1 MSLPAPLPLAALSRD
16 DLVKLVLE
24 QQHQIA
30 ELRAKVAALQA
41 AVERLKR
48 ESQRPAAPFSKG
60 TRVAAP
66 KKPGRKPGTGLFRY
80 RAAPERATLPVTP
93 IEVPVTLSAC
103 PACGGRLVAAG
114 VEVASTTELPEA
126 VRPQVRQFHVA
137 VSRCRACGQRVRGQH
152 PDLAPDQYGATA
164 HRVGERVMASA
175 HVLHYGIGVPL
186 RKVPAVLR
194 ELTGVQVTQSA
205 LTQDAQR
212 RAAGSVGAAYAQL
225 RVRVPEA
232 EAVHTDDTGW
242 RVGGEPAHLMAF
254 ETAAVTVYQIRERHR
269 NEEVREVVP
278 AAYEG
283 VLVTD
288 RGRSYDASEL
298 AGVRQ
303 QKCLA
308 HIQRTLSEVLERKQ
322 GKARA
327 FGSRL
332 KGLFR
337 QAMDLWHDYHQDKRT
352 RFAAQAPQLQ
362 DAITHHLRDRP
373 LKDPDNRRLLNELG
387 WHHDRGNLLRFLD
400 DPRIEPTNNRAERA
414 LRPAVIARKVSQC
427 SKNARGAQ
435 TFAAFTSVVRTL
447 ARTGTDSIVEGLLH
461 VFHSAQMPDAS
472 AEARHQSR

>member
-1 MSLPAPLPLAALSRD
+1 MRLPVSLAALSRD
-16 DLVKLVLE
+16 DLVKLVLA

-30 ELRAKVAALQA
+30 ELTAKIEALQA
-41 AVERLKR
+41 EVERLKR
-48 ESQRPAAPFSKG
+48 AGQRQAAPFSKG
-60 TRVAAP
+60 TRVTAP
-66 KKPGRKPGTGLFRY
+66 KKPGRKPGQGRFRY
-80 RAAPERATLPVTP
+80 RAAPEQATLPGSA

-103 PACGGRLVAAG
+103 PACGGRLVAMG
-114 VEVASTTELPEA
+114 VEGASTTELPAA
-126 VRPQVRQFHVA
+126 VRPHVRQFRVA
-137 VSRCRACGQRVRGQH
+137 VSRCTACGQRVRGQH

-194 ELTGVQVTQSA
+194 ELTGVEVTQSA

-212 RAAGSVGAAYAQL
+212 RAAGSVGAVYEQL
-225 RVRVPEA
+225 RARVPEA
-232 EAVHTDDTGW
+232 AAVHTDDTGW
-242 RVGGEPAHLMAF
+242 RVGGEPAQLMAF
-254 ETAAVTVYQIRERHR
+254 ETTAVAVYQIRDRHR
-269 NEEVREVVP
+269 NDEVREVVP
-278 AAYEG
+278 ADYEG

-288 RGRSYDASEL
+288 RGRSYDAQEL

-308 HIQRTLSEVLERKQ
+308 HIQRSLREVLEHQ
-322 GKARA
+322 HGTARA
-327 FGSRL
+327 FGSQL

-337 QAMDLWHDYHQDKRT
+337 QAIDLWHAYHQGKR
-352 RFAAQAPQLQ
+352 RGFAAQAQPLKE
-362 DAITHHLRDRP
+362 AITHHLRDRP

-447 ARTGTDSIVEGLLH
+447 AKTGADSIVEGLLH
-461 VFHSAQMPDAS
+461 VFHSAQMPAAS
-472 AEARHQSR
+472 AEACHQSR

>member
-1 MSLPAPLPLAALSRD
+1 MSLLPPLTALSRD
-16 DLVKLVLE
+16 ALVELVL
-24 QQHQIA
+24 QQHHHIA
-30 ELRAKVAALQA
+30 ELMAKVAALQA
-41 AVERLKR
+41 EVERLKR
-48 ESQRPAAPFSKG
+48 GGQRQAAPFSKG

-66 KKPGRKPGTGLFRY
+66 KKPGRKPGKGLFRY
-80 RAAPERATLPVTP
+80 RAAPEEATLPVSS

-103 PACGGRLVAAG
+103 SACGGRLVAEKA
-114 VEVASTTELPEA
+114 EWATTTDLPE
-126 VRPQVRQFHVA
+126 VVGPHVRQFRVA
-137 VSRCRACGQRVRGQH
+137 VSRCTACGQRVRGQH
-152 PDLAPDQYGATA
+152 PDLAPHQYGATA

-175 HVLHYGIGVPL
+175 HVLHYGLGVPL

-212 RAAGSVGAAYAQL
+212 RMAGSVGAAYTQL
-225 RVRVPEA
+225 RTQVPA
-232 EAVHTDDTGW
+232 AAAVHTDDTGW
-242 RVGGEPAHLMAF
+242 RVGGEPAHLMVF
-254 ETAAVTVYQIRERHR
+254 ETAVVAVYQIRERHR

-278 AAYEG
+278 AEYEG
-283 VLVTD
+283 ILVTD
-288 RGRSYDASEL
+288 RGRSYDAQEL

-308 HIQRTLSEVLERKQ
+308 HIQRSLSEVLEHQR

-337 QAMDLWHDYHQDKRT
+337 QALDLWHAYHRGQRSG
-352 RFAAQAPQLQ
+352 FAAPAQHLK

-373 LKDPDNRRLLNELG
+373 LTDPDNRWLLNELG

-400 DPRIEPTNNRAERA
+400 DPRVEPTNNRAERA

-447 ARTGTDSIVEGLLH
+447 AKTGVDSLVEGLLH

-472 AEARHQSR
+472 AEACPQSR

>member
-1 MSLPAPLPLAALSRD
+1 MSLPAPLSALSRD
-16 DLVKLVLE
+16 DLVKLVLK

-30 ELRAKVAALQA
+30 ELMAKVEALQA
-41 AVERLKR
+41 EVERLKR
-48 ESQRPAAPFSKG
+48 EGQRSAAPFSKG

-66 KKPGRKPGTGLFRY
+66 KKPGRKPGKGLFRY
-80 RAAPERATLPVTP
+80 RVAPERAPLPVAP

-103 PACGGRLVAAG
+103 PACGGRLVAEQAEG
-114 VEVASTTELPEA
+114 ASTTELPEA
-126 VRPQVRQFHVA
+126 VRPHVRQFRVA

-152 PDLAPDQYGATA
+152 PELAPDQYGATA

-205 LTQDAQR
+205 LTQDARR
-212 RAAGSVGAAYAQL
+212 RAADSVGAVYEQL
-225 RVRVPEA
+225 RARVQE
-232 EAVHTDDTGW
+232 EETVYTDDTGW
-242 RVGGEPAHLMAF
+242 RVGGEAAQLMAF
-254 ETAAVTVYQIRERHR
+254 ETAAVAVYQIRERHR

-278 AAYEG
+278 AEYAG

-288 RGRSYDASEL
+288 RGRSYDAIEL

-308 HIQRTLSEVLERKQ
+308 HIQRTLSEVLARQ
-322 GKARA
+322 HGKARA
-327 FGSRL
+327 FGRRL
-332 KGLFR
+332 KDLLR
-337 QAMDLWHDYHQDKRT
+337 QALDLWHAYHQGKR
-352 RFAAQAPQLQ
+352 RGFATHAQQLQ
-362 DAITHHLRDRP
+362 AAITHHLRDRP
-373 LKDPDNRRLLNELG
+373 LKDPDNRRLLTELG

-400 DPRIEPTNNRAERA
+400 DPRVEPTNNRAERA

-427 SKNARGAQ
+427 SKTARGAQ

-472 AEARHQSR
+472 TEACHQSR

>member
-1 MSLPAPLPLAALSRD
+1 MSLPAPLAALSRD
-16 DLVKLVLE
+16 DLGKLVLE

-30 ELRAKVAALQA
+30 ELRAKVEALQA
-41 AVERLKR
+41 EVERLQR
-48 ESQRPAAPFSKG
+48 EGQRQAAPFSKG

-66 KKPGRKPGTGLFRY
+66 KKPGRKAGKGLFRY
-80 RAAPERATLPVTP
+80 RAAPERAPLPVAP

-103 PACGGRLVAAG
+103 PACGGRLIAVGA
-114 VEVASTTELPEA
+114 EVASTTDLPEA
-126 VRPQVRQFHVA
+126 VQPHVGRFRVA
-137 VSRCRACGQRVRGQH
+137 VSRCTACGQRVRGAH

-212 RAAGSVGAAYAQL
+212 RAAGSVGTAYEQL
-225 RVRVPEA
+225 RARVPQA
-232 EAVHTDDTGW
+232 AAVHTDDTGW
-242 RVGGEPAHLMAF
+242 RVGGEPAYLMAF
-254 ETAAVTVYQIRERHR
+254 ETAAATVYQVRARHR

-278 AAYEG
+278 AEYAG

-288 RGRSYDASEL
+288 RGRSYDAIEL

-308 HIQRTLSEVLERKQ
+308 HIQRTLSQVLAQQQ

-332 KGLFR
+332 KGLLG
-337 QAMDLWHDYHQDKRT
+337 QALDLWHGYHQGKR
-352 RFAAQAPQLQ
+352 RGFAAHAQQLQ
-362 DAITHHLRDRP
+362 HVITHHLRDRP
-373 LKDPDNRRLLNELG
+373 LKDPDNQRLLNELG

-400 DPRIEPTNNRAERA
+400 DPRLEPTNNRAERA

-427 SKNARGAQ
+427 SKNTRGAQ
-435 TFAAFTSVVRTL
+435 AFAAFTSVVRTL

-472 AEARHQSR
+472 AEACHQSR

>member
-1 MSLPAPLPLAALSRD
+1 LT
-16 DLVKLVLE
+16 
-24 QQHQIA
+24 
-30 ELRAKVAALQA
+30 AKVEALQA
-41 AVERLKR
+41 EVERLKR
-48 ESQRPAAPFSKG
+48 EGQRQAAPFSKG

-66 KKPGRKPGTGLFRY
+66 KKPGRKPGKGLFRY
-80 RAAPERATLPVTP
+80 RAAPERAPLPGSSL
-93 IEVPVTLSAC
+93 EVPVTLRAC

-114 VEVASTTELPEA
+114 IEIASITELPAA
-126 VRPQVRQFHVA
+126 VRPHVRQFRVA
-137 VSRCRACGQRVRGQH
+137 VSQCRGCGRRVRGQH
-152 PDLAPDQYGATA
+152 PELAPDQYGATA
-164 HRVGERVMASA
+164 HRVGDRVMASA
-175 HVLHYGIGVPL
+175 HVLHYGLGVPL

-212 RAAGSVGAAYAQL
+212 RATGSVGAVYEHL
-225 RVRVPEA
+225 RARVPEA
-232 EAVHTDDTGW
+232 DTVHTDDTGW
-242 RVGGEPAHLMAF
+242 RVGGEPAQLMAF
-254 ETAAVTVYQIRERHR
+254 ETAAVTVYQIRARHR
-269 NEEVREVVP
+269 NAEVREVIP
-278 AAYEG
+278 ADYAG

-308 HIQRTLSEVLERKQ
+308 HIQRALSTVLAQ
-322 GKARA
+322 QHGPARA
-327 FGSRL
+327 FSHRL

-337 QAMDLWHDYHQDKRT
+337 QAIEVWHAYHHGQRT
-352 RFAAQAPQLQ
+352 GFAAQAQHLK

-427 SKNARGAQ
+427 SKTARGANA
-435 TFAAFTSVVRTL
+435 FAAFTSVVRTL
-447 ARTGTDSIVEGLLH
+447 AKTGTGALVDGLLH
-461 VFHSAQMPDAS
+461 VFRSAKLPDTS
-472 AEARHQSR
+472 AEVCH